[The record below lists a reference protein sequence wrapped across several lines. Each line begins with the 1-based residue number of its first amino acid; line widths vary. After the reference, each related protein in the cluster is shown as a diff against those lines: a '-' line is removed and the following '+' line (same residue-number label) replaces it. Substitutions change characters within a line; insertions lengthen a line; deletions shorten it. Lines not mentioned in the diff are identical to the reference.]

1 MENGRWKMAT
11 GATCRSSVAVRPC
24 GHAFGSLWLALSGF
38 AESRNRPMFAAA
50 VSRPKWGAFFA
61 GFGVF
66 VKKPAFFVKKQA
78 HPSLEVPKSATNQC
92 LSATNQCLSATNQC
106 LSATNHCLSATNHCL
121 SATNQC
127 LSVTNQCLSMTNQ
140 RLSVTNQR
148 SFAAD
153 LAWFKPDTSD
163 KMAQNAALKAG
174 RKMGLNPELETA
186 NVRSSPPIF
195 CHQRGLAQ
203 ISGSKSASSCRSPG
217 HRCASGKRFFMRPP
231 LFSYFYRSFNVP
243 ILKYGIQGV
252 VYHTSNNVSAAW
264 RFLCSG
270 G

>member
-1 MENGRWKMAT
+1 
-11 GATCRSSVAVRPC
+11 
-24 GHAFGSLWLALSGF
+24 
-38 AESRNRPMFAAA
+38 
-50 VSRPKWGAFFA
+50 
-61 GFGVF
+61 
-66 VKKPAFFVKKQA
+66 
-78 HPSLEVPKSATNQC
+78 
-92 LSATNQCLSATNQC
+92 
-106 LSATNHCLSATNHCL
+106 
-121 SATNQC
+121 
-127 LSVTNQCLSMTNQ
+127 MTNQ

-217 HRCASGKRFFMRPP
+217 HRCARGKMFFMRQP